1 MFPGLGFLPGLNF
14 GRMNLTSEAI
24 SKLLNEKNTTVEDLL
39 KEEELLQEFRS
50 QNQKLID
57 FFDKDK
63 VKHLLDYIIK
73 EQEDEQNKGYKFPFL
88 CSQIFGLEIDKI
100 MNYFFMTNKQIKE
113 EEEKREKEKK
123 ENEKDSDSDDNSDND
138 NDKKKEEK
146 ENKEK
151 NEKDNDNKKEENEK
165 NEKEKNEENKNN
177 EDKKE
182 EKIENKENEQKESSK
197 KEDENKEQN
206 KNVDEKKD
214 DKKKEEVKLD
224 STKEIKEDKKEENK
238 QEEKKE
244 EKKEEN
250 KKEEEKKEDKKE
262 EEKKEDKKEEVKKE
276 EEKKEEEKKEEE
288 KKEDKKEE
296 ENKKEGEEENE
307 EEKEE
312 PESTENKIELL
323 DYFFTFFPEDDK
335 IQLNYVLSGYFS
347 SLVINLLSLNA
358 PTFLKYIYLEKSD
371 VLDKMVAHCY
381 RKSIAD
387 TLSKILHFE
396 NYFQNESL
404 DENTKNDMI
413 STRNSLFRNIF
424 DKIDINMENED
435 LNSIYFLVTGLFD
448 PTNIHE
454 EKDIFKELINNK
466 FVVRSLVKKT
476 LENLDLI
483 SFTKDNDKQFVN
495 RRKNFMVITDIIIYF
510 LTNIKKLKLDIPIST
525 SESKLTIDHTILSDE
540 LFNILD
546 NLIKNNFNKKNEEE
560 KPIMHSFND
569 CQIKPLG
576 EYKIKIVD
584 LLCYLVPYFK
594 SISKFYDEILIENE
608 FFKYAFDYLFEYEWN
623 NIYQDSLLSLLRALL
638 NEANDHQLLQEHLI
652 NNFKL
657 FEVIKT
663 HTNEEDKFKISETN
677 SITHGY
683 YSFLISLSYKL
694 NTVMG
699 GATVIMKNG
708 ILRQGSFTFI
718 AKVPEEGDKRAAMDM
733 LYGGLDDLDNN
744 ENEDKG
750 KEEEKQKNYEIMQK
764 YINDD
769 WRNYFEEKI
778 VKVITQYE
786 NKDWPEENKN
796 SPFDRATDEIENEN
810 LEKKDEEGGNK
821 KEKNIFGNEDE
832 DNDDEKNEDRGRAG
846 VRDDEVKNFFGEE
859 KNDNEEGK
867 DDDISLN
874 RNNVNVDD
882 FEFGDNKNENDE
894 KNPFKNQ
901 DIKENDF
908 EFEDQKK
915 DEKKEEKQEEKEKE
929 NNENKT
935 EEKKEELEKKPEDKK
950 EENKK
955 EEEKKEETKP
965 EGENEKKEEKV
976 EETKKEDD
984 KKEDNKVEQENK
996 EEEKKE
1002 KKDEEKKDEA
1012 KTEETK
1018 TDEKKEETQKA
1029 E

>member
-138 NDKKKEEK
+138 KKKEEK

-214 DKKKEEVKLD
+214 DKDEKKEEVKNNDKKKEEIKLD

-238 QEEKKE
+238 QEEKK
-244 EKKEEN
+244 
-250 KKEEEKKEDKKE
+250 EEKKEDKKE

-276 EEKKEEEKKEEE
+276 EEKKEEEKKE
-288 KKEDKKEE
+288 DKKEE
-296 ENKKEGEEENE
+296 ENKKEREEENE

-396 NYFQNESL
+396 NYFQNEPL

-413 STRNSLFRNIF
+413 AIRKSLFKNIF

-454 EKDIFKELINNK
+454 EKDIFKELIDNK
-466 FVVRSLVKKT
+466 FVIRALVKKT

-483 SFTKDNDKQFVN
+483 SFTKDNDKQVVN
-495 RRKNFMVITDIIIYF
+495 RRKNFMVIADIIIYF
-510 LTNIKKLKLDIPIST
+510 LTNIKKLKLDIPIGT
-525 SESKLTIDHTILSDE
+525 SESKLTINHTTLSDE

-623 NIYQDSLLSLLRALL
+623 NIYQDSLLSLLRELL
-638 NEANDHQLLQEHLI
+638 NEANDHQLLQDHLI

-663 HTNEEDKFKISETN
+663 HTNEEDKFKITETN

-699 GATVIMKNG
+699 GATVIMKNA

-750 KEEEKQKNYEIMQK
+750 KEEEKPKNYEIMQK

-796 SPFDRATDEIENEN
+796 TPFDRATDEIENEN
-810 LEKKDEEGGNK
+810 LEKKDEEEGNK
-821 KEKNIFGNEDE
+821 RENNIFGNDE
-832 DNDDEKNEDRGRAG
+832 DNNDENNEDRGRAG
-846 VRDDEVKNFFGEE
+846 VRDAEVENFFGEE

-867 DDDISLN
+867 DNDIPLD
-874 RNNVNVDD
+874 RNNVNIDD
-882 FEFGDNKNENDE
+882 FVFDNKNENDE

-935 EEKKEELEKKPEDKK
+935 EEKKEELENKPEDKK

-984 KKEDNKVEQENK
+984 KKEDNKVGQENK

-1002 KKDEEKKDEA
+1002 KKDEEYRILYYLYHR
-1012 KTEETK
+1012 
-1018 TDEKKEETQKA
+1018 
-1029 E
+1029 